1 MKTLSALALNWALT
15 LAVVIEIRRE
25 VSDPSSGREQRSTTE
40 SRLLYAAL
48 AVLVAVAVVLTALW
62 LHSGN

>member
-25 VSDPSSGREQRSTTE
+25 LSDPSSGRAPRSRTE
-40 SRLLYAAL
+40 TRLLYAVLAAL
-48 AVLVAVAVVLTALW
+48 VTAAVVLTALR
-62 LHSGN
+62 LHSGG